1 MISEKI
7 KAIRNLFD
15 LSQKDFANKLNVSFR
30 RIQDY
35 EYGRTAPSFD
45 VLQKIIQEFQ
55 IEPDYF
61 FEINCR
67 SLAGVHSKNIAGV
80 LPESKKNIAGV
91 HSSPQESINHQKVV
105 HQEDSLVRKKD
116 SLVDSLVD
124 KKGLVS
130 QSSPQDSSAIQ
141 KNKFRNGSAIH
152 SSPQDLSPSMSPS
165 PSSPPIDP
173 NSYYIIPKLTL
184 HAQAGGGNEILDLE
198 CYESGEMLTIDKAFF
213 KVIPSYKLK
222 AIKVEGYSMIPML
235 LPDSWVV
242 FEERREYKGD
252 GLYII
257 NYAGQL
263 MVKLLQLDPVRKI
276 LDIVSVNKEYKS
288 YSIPLS
294 ESQVEFI
301 IIGKVL
307 RCII

>member
-1 MISEKI
+1 MVP
-7 KAIRNLFD
+7 
-15 LSQKDFANKLNVSFR
+15 Q
-30 RIQDY
+30 
-35 EYGRTAPSFD
+35 
-45 VLQKIIQEFQ
+45 
-55 IEPDYF
+55 
-61 FEINCR
+61 
-67 SLAGVHSKNIAGV
+67 
-80 LPESKKNIAGV
+80 SKKI
-91 HSSPQESINHQKVV
+91 
-105 HQEDSLVRKKD
+105 
-116 SLVDSLVD
+116 
-124 KKGLVS
+124 
-130 QSSPQDSSAIQ
+130 SSAIQ

-152 SSPQDLSPSMSPS
+152 PSPQDLSLSQEKMSLSPS
-165 PSSPPIDP
+165 LPQEDIAGVLPESKTNIAGVYSSPQRDSLVDKKGLVTPTPAPSDP
-173 NSYYIIPKLTL
+173 SSYYIIPKLTL

-242 FEERREYKGD
+242 FEEGREYKGD

-294 ESQVEFI
+294 ESQVEII

>member
-1 MISEKI
+1 MKLGLKI
-7 KAIRNLFD
+7 KQARDFREMSQLD
-15 LSQKDFANKLNVSFR
+15 LSQKSGVSRASIQLYEADKGNITIANLEKIANALDFGL
-30 RIQDY
+30 
-35 EYGRTAPSFD
+35 EYFLD
-45 VLQKIIQEFQ
+45 L
-55 IEPDYF
+55 
-61 FEINCR
+61 
-67 SLAGVHSKNIAGV
+67 
-80 LPESKKNIAGV
+80 
-91 HSSPQESINHQKVV
+91 SPNHQKVV
-105 HQEDSLVRKKD
+105 SQS
-116 SLVDSLVD
+116 
-124 KKGLVS
+124 VS
-130 QSSPQDSSAIQ
+130 QSS
-141 KNKFRNGSAIH
+141 KNCLPIH
-152 SSPQDLSPSMSPS
+152 PSPQDLSPSMSPS

>member
-1 MISEKI
+1 MFSSKI
-7 KAIRNLFD
+7 RAIRNLNNM
-15 LSQKDFANKLNVSFR
+15 SQKDFAKAMGTEFR
-30 RIQDY
+30 TLQDY
-35 EYGRTAPSFD
+35 EYGKTQPRFD
-45 VLQKIIQEFQ
+45 FLKKLIDTFNVDPTFLFDDSSAMVPQ
-55 IEPDYF
+55 
-61 FEINCR
+61 
-67 SLAGVHSKNIAGV
+67 
-80 LPESKKNIAGV
+80 SKKI
-91 HSSPQESINHQKVV
+91 
-105 HQEDSLVRKKD
+105 
-116 SLVDSLVD
+116 
-124 KKGLVS
+124 
-130 QSSPQDSSAIQ
+130 SSAIQ

-152 SSPQDLSPSMSPS
+152 SSPQESPNHQKIVSQSSKNCLPIHSSPQDLSLSQEKNVTKSESGVLLTHP
-165 PSSPPIDP
+165 SPPIDP

-263 MVKLLQLDPVRKI
+263 MVKLLQLDPVRNI

>member
-67 SLAGVHSKNIAGV
+67 SLAGVHSKNIARV

-91 HSSPQESINHQKVV
+91 HSSP
-105 HQEDSLVRKKD
+105 
-116 SLVDSLVD
+116 
-124 KKGLVS
+124 
-130 QSSPQDSSAIQ
+130 
-141 KNKFRNGSAIH
+141 
-152 SSPQDLSPSMSPS
+152 PS
-165 PSSPPIDP
+165 DP

-263 MVKLLQLDPVRKI
+263 MVKLLQLDPVRNI